1 MVSFIVNIINLI
13 VVAFGA
19 IGFFDALRQNPQA
32 FEIYGRGNR
41 TAWLIGLGVAT
52 LVTFL
57 YSMYSLPG
65 IVATIAIVV
74 YQVDIKPNLR
84 EISGPRY

>member
-1 MVSFIVNIINLI
+1 MVSFIVNIINLS

-32 FEIYGRGNR
+32 FDIYGRGTRN
-41 TAWLIGLGVAT
+41 AWLIGLGIATFVA
-52 LVTFL
+52 FWF
-57 YSMYSLPG
+57 SMYSLPG

-74 YQVDIKPNLR
+74 YQVDLKPNLR

>member
-32 FEIYGRGNR
+32 FDVYGRGSR
-41 TAWLIGLGVAT
+41 VAWLVGLAAAT
-52 LVTFL
+52 AVVFMM
-57 YSMYSLPG
+57 SMYSMFG
-65 IVATIAIVV
+65 IIATIAIVV
-74 YQVDIKPNLR
+74 YQVDLKPNLR
-84 EISGPRY
+84 EINRPRY

>member
-32 FEIYGRGNR
+32 FEIYGRGTR
-41 TAWLIGLGVAT
+41 TSWLIGLGVAT
-52 LVTFL
+52 LVAFL

-84 EISGPRY
+84 EISGPHY

>member
-32 FEIYGRGNR
+32 FDVYGRGSR
-41 TAWLIGLGVAT
+41 VAWLVGLAAAT
-52 LVTFL
+52 AAVFMM
-57 YSMYSLPG
+57 SMYSMFG
-65 IVATIAIVV
+65 IIATIAIVV
-74 YQVDIKPNLR
+74 YQVDLKPNLR
-84 EISGPRY
+84 EINRPRY